1 MDEWVECPI
10 KERGLIMKNELL
22 GNLATKL
29 VVTQRLQDAYDLIET
44 IPANQ
49 FSDGSRET
57 ILAVMADEL
66 KFQAE
71 KVEEIGDEI
80 QAKIAKKTHDLES

>member
-1 MDEWVECPI
+1 
-10 KERGLIMKNELL
+10 MKNELL

-80 QAKIAKKTHDLES
+80 QAKIAEKTHDLES